1 MLETLTYWL
10 GALPLGSLYFAIGV
24 LSAFENFFPPFPS
37 DAVIAF
43 GSFLAARAHGSPL
56 TVFLLGWMGNIGGA
70 GVTYA
75 LGRRFG
81 AKAFLRKIERYA
93 GPDAE
98 DRIGKLYA
106 RYGFMGLFVSRFLPG
121 VRAIVP
127 PFAGAIRLP
136 AFKVMSSIA
145 TASAVWFALIT
156 FLAFRAGD
164 NWELLQ
170 RYLVRSGK
178 VAGAIA
184 IGIVVLTIAIWLRK
198 RKQKRS
204 TIDNPDAPTID
215 NPDVPKL

>member
-1 MLETLTYWL
+1 MLQTLTGWL
-10 GALPLGSLYFAIGV
+10 GDLPLGSLYVAIAA

-43 GSFLAARAHGSPL
+43 GSFLADRAHGSPF
-56 TVFLLGWMGNIGGA
+56 TVFLLAWFGNVAGA
-70 GVTYA
+70 GVTYT

-81 AKAFLRKIERYA
+81 AKVFLRRIERYA

-98 DRIGKLYA
+98 ARIKRLHKK
-106 RYGFMGLFVSRFLPG
+106 YGFTGLFVSRFLPG

-127 PFAGAIRLP
+127 PFAGAMRLP
-136 AFKVMSSIA
+136 AFRVMLSVAS
-145 TASAVWFALIT
+145 ASAVWFALTT

-164 NWELLQ
+164 NWDLVQ

-184 IGIVVLTIAIWLRK
+184 IGIVVLAVGIWLAK
-198 RKQKRS
+198 RHTR
-204 TIDNPDAPTID
+204 DRD
-215 NPDVPKL
+215 

>member
-1 MLETLTYWL
+1 MLQSVTEWL
-10 GALPLGSLYFAIGV
+10 GNLPLGSLYVAIAA

-43 GSFLAARAHGSPL
+43 GSFLADRAHGSPF
-56 TVFLLGWMGNIGGA
+56 TVFVLGWLGNVAGA
-70 GVTYA
+70 AVTYT

-81 AKAFLRKIERYA
+81 AKAFLRRIERFA

-98 DRIGKLYA
+98 ERIKKLHKK
-106 RYGFMGLFVSRFLPG
+106 YGFAGLFVSRFLPG

-127 PFAGAIRLP
+127 PFAGAMRLP
-136 AFKVMSSIA
+136 AFKVMLSVAS
-145 TASAVWFALIT
+145 ASAVWFALIT

-164 NWELLQ
+164 NWDLVE

-184 IGIVVLTIAIWLRK
+184 VGIVVLVVGIWLWK
-198 RKQKRS
+198 RQVKKRE
-204 TIDNPDAPTID
+204 
-215 NPDVPKL
+215 